1 MARWLR
7 SLGHDTRSVYDEN
20 PGLADDEVLRWAER
34 EERVLITNDKD
45 FGELVFRDERS
56 HAGVILLRIEDERSS
71 NKKAVLGRL
80 LLGHG
85 EDISG
90 SFVVV
95 TEGSVRIAPS
105 SGGARS

>member
-7 SLGHDTRSVYDEN
+7 TLGHDVRSVYDEN
-20 PGLADDEVLRWAER
+20 PGLSDDEVLLWAER
-34 EERVLITNDKD
+34 EARVLITNDKD

-56 HAGVILLRIEDERSS
+56 HAGVILLRIEDERPA
-71 NKKAVLGRL
+71 NKKAVLGKL

-85 EDISG
+85 EDILR

-95 TEGSVRIAPS
+95 TDGAVRITPKH
-105 SGGARS
+105 